1 MPDQPHAY
9 GLANGETRIVIR
21 AVSDSWIQVRD
32 RDRVPIFTRQLHAGD
47 IYHVPDRPGLSMRT
61 GHGAALEI
69 LVDGQAVP
77 PVGGAVRPNIVLD
90 PNRLRAGTAV
100 APSE

>member
-9 GLANGETRIVIR
+9 GLANGETRILVR

-32 RDRVPIFTRQLHAGD
+32 RDHIPIFTRQLHAGD
-47 IYHVPDRPGLSMRT
+47 VYHVPDRPGLSMRT

-69 LVDGQAVP
+69 LVDGHAVP
-77 PVGGAVRPNIVLD
+77 PIGGAVRPNVFLD
-90 PNRLRAGTAV
+90 PNRLLAGNAV
-100 APSE
+100 GPGE